1 MKRVNLNFLNILFI
15 ITCLYPKLLYDQDKS
30 RDSLLIYHE
39 VIVRIGEH
47 GSFDPYYAFTK
58 DLEKKNHPI
67 YKRFF
72 ALYHETL
79 IEKARNQQNPNFVHN
94 RENVYVKTSGL
105 VDPIRS
111 KIVFELPDD
120 FEEPWQFHN
129 GNMITADDLITSI
142 KYAICKG
149 LLSDKIFNNDL
160 IIKEGDYKFSI
171 SFNLEF
177 NLEIIL
183 RYLEKVYVVP
193 YDYFETYVVNE
204 KCSENYSIQER
215 PYDIAAGPFKCKDC

>member
-1 MKRVNLNFLNILFI
+1 MKTTNLNYLYIFFILI
-15 ITCLYPKLLYDQDKS
+15 IFNSKQLSGQDLA

-94 RENVYVKTSGL
+94 RDNVYVVTSDL

-111 KIVFELPDD
+111 KIVFELPDE

-129 GNMITADDLITSI
+129 GNMITADDIIISI
-142 KYAICKG
+142 KYAICTG
-149 LLSDKIFNNDL
+149 VLSGKIFKNNFYQTSP
-160 IIKEGDYKFSI
+160 EY
-171 SFNLEF
+171 
-177 NLEIIL
+177 
-183 RYLEKVYVVP
+183 
-193 YDYFETYVVNE
+193 
-204 KCSENYSIQER
+204 Q
-215 PYDIAAGPFKCKDC
+215 